1 MFRSGFRRFQHPQNY
16 RKQLHL
22 HCSYKNNGRKMF
34 IAHCWCYSID
44 TIWGERA
51 IQSQLDDSV
60 RNKEICTEIAH
71 KLSDLGYSRDWKQC
85 RCKIKNLKTTYKKI
99 KDHNGVT
106 GNGRKTFKFFQQ
118 LDEILGHCPASV
130 PEVLLDTQ
138 ADNQGGNCI

>member
-1 MFRSGFRRFQHPQNY
+1 MAE
-16 RKQLHL
+16 K
-22 HCSYKNNGRKMF
+22 CSWPTAEVTAL
-34 IAHCWCYSID
+34 IS
-44 TIWGERA
+44 IWGERA
-51 IQSQLDDSV
+51 IQSQLDGSV
-60 RNKEICTEIAH
+60 RNKEIYTEIAH

-118 LDEILGHCPASV
+118 LDEILGHRPASV

-138 ADNQGGNCI
+138 AENQGGNCSEDESVIDDDNNNGKLWYNK